1 MSFDQIERLLQ
12 QNKISPNKVLGQNFM
27 IEPLYYPKLCKYAA
41 LDESDVV
48 LDAGA
53 GFGFLAKFLSSKC
66 KAVLAVEKDPQVA
79 SALRSQVK
87 CLRNVTVIEGDVF
100 KAVLPRFNKVIALP
114 PYYLSSQLVTW
125 ILDRKVECA
134 VLVVQ
139 KEFAQRIVAEIGSEE
154 YGWLTVVTAQK
165 AESQLLDE
173 VPKEMFYPLPEVDSV
188 ILSLKPYTTVPFDI
202 KDETFSLRLTKWLF
216 TERNRKLAK
225 ALTLFLK
232 SNLELNKQVVE
243 KIVQN
248 QRYHDRRVRELSP
261 KDFGEIANAL
271 SN

>member
-1 MSFDQIERLLQ
+1 MSLDQIEQLLQ
-12 QNKISPNKVLGQNFM
+12 QNKIFPNKVLGQNFM
-27 IEPLYYPKLCKYAA
+27 VEPLLYPKLCRYAA
-41 LDESDVV
+41 LDELDVV

-53 GFGFLAKFLSSKC
+53 GFGFLAKYLSGKC
-66 KAVLAVEKDPQVA
+66 KTVLAVEKDPQVA

-87 CLRNVTVIEGDVF
+87 CLSNVTVIEGDVL
-100 KAVLPRFNKVIALP
+100 KAVLPPFNKVIALP

-125 ILDRKVECA
+125 ILDRKVDCA

-139 KEFAQRIVAEIGSEE
+139 KEFAQRIIAQIGSEE
-154 YGWLTVVTAQK
+154 YGWLTVITAQK
-165 AESQLLDE
+165 AESQLLDN
-173 VPKEMFYPLPEVDSV
+173 VPKEMFHPQPEVDSV
-188 ILSLKPYTTVPFDI
+188 ILSLKPYTAKPFEI
-202 KDETFSLRLTKWLF
+202 KDEAFFLRLTKWLF
-216 TERNRKLAK
+216 TERNRKIAK

-232 SNLELNKQVVE
+232 SNLKLDKQSAE
-243 KIVQN
+243 KIAQN